1 MRFEILG
8 KPTGKGRPRLGKYST
23 YTPQKTR
30 DYEELVKLSF
40 KNKYKVEPSEK
51 EIRMKITA
59 VFEPPR
65 RLSKKKRAEL
75 IENKVGYTK
84 RSDIDNIC
92 KIILD
97 ALNKIAYK
105 DDSQVVELEARK
117 EYGKQ
122 NIVYVSIEEVKR

>member
-8 KPTGKGRPRLGKYST
+8 KPTGKGRPRLGKYGT
-23 YTPQKTR
+23 YTPQKTK

-40 KNKYKVEPSEK
+40 KSKYKVEPSEK
-51 EIRMKITA
+51 EIKMKITA

-75 IENKVGYTK
+75 IDWEQGYMHK
-84 RSDIDNIC
+84 PDIDNIA

-97 ALNKIAYK
+97 ALNDLAYK
-105 DDSQVVELEARK
+105 DDNQVTALLVFKQYGTTDKVVVEM
-117 EYGKQ
+117 
-122 NIVYVSIEEVKR
+122 EEL